1 MDKSQLYELW
11 LRLFASLDMEEKEMS
26 ATVKALPE
34 REDIPLE
41 VQENLIIEHYNR
53 VA

>member
-1 MDKSQLYELW
+1 MD
-11 LRLFASLDMEEKEMS
+11 EKEMS

-34 REDIPLE
+34 RDDIPLE